1 MKELLFCYGIFPLET
16 AASRTTGAVFNC
28 RKDKELINSFEQQIL
43 AEVSGDDSV
52 SYHWEGN
59 SPVDPIHLKL
69 GFFDNLPKDPVTP
82 KTGVRLSDSCTRI
95 WIFFATFVNLQNP
108 SDQYAPS
115 VDRILEKLNFD
126 ETKSLVRMQIPQ
138 GTFRNVQTVNWDH
151 SKLTIDHYANIYCKI
166 IFHKYFYFAGMYDFT
181 PLSTSSILVHRGRN
195 NQSVLVLA
203 NQKKFVMKRPGN
215 GVVSDGSWMFDPTTD
230 VRNRS
235 DYEIEEMQV
244 AFKFMTNKIDFER
257 EVKWRKEFSGNEN
270 IAGGLV
276 PILSTFDPNC
286 IDGEVDKKYALDRV
300 DKRFKVLPLHSK
312 SVQGNSDDALD
323 LTKFPYAIVVPF
335 AAGGT
340 LQDVIGHT
348 TMDLRAIKRS
358 AHQMGS
364 VLDDIHAIGLVHG
377 SFSLRNIFSFL
388 DQNGGVAERNLKLG
402 GLTSVTPVDQDM
414 FSLGAITPGGKC
426 LFDSS
431 SMPPEIFMKVNAKE
445 LQQYNLYWKVVMEL
459 DNVHIP
465 LEFVKPRIDPITNE
479 AYVMKCYCTLDA
491 KSAEALPDLPYNL
504 VQIDQ
509 SVDVWAFGIFLFNL
523 VSGGETIFQP
533 NFRTG
538 RLTSMEI
545 VAKWNTDVA
554 ESVIAQYV
562 SDLAAQDLLLHILV
576 GGEQRK
582 NMTMKTILA
591 HPFFSPTGL
600 DATVEHLLV
609 EARDERDLIQRVRR
623 KQQESERVIKTDI
636 QPTHLGRLGL
646 RTQLRLTNSATEAFK
661 ECFDPAGIFTSS
673 APFTYMLLP
682 YQLTENQEGRL
693 VPKNKM
699 ELDLALRLGRQL
711 LELSKA
717 VGFAACYRETLITRS
732 KKFQTSIESLFMT
745 PNTDPLKIGK
755 AILGTFHLDVNDY
768 FDMATKFVLIV
779 KDEIKN
785 DPNSFIVDPMAPVH
799 KLLSQ
804 YASSI
809 AETFTVTNRGYLYLV
824 DEYSCTL
831 ALNGNATYPHVF
843 RDHLSDIVYKSL
855 PYMHTCVSSVSC
867 AEEGP
872 RGLLKILSEGSYPN
886 VPESWESAFSGIPIV
901 PIRRRMVAE
910 LKILH
915 EVAHSMISSQSPV
928 ALNGEAEMQFLGS
941 LYLHIDSARAYGGLR
956 PITDDSGTMWVT
968 EESKEQLIKESAQES
983 KPERVYE
990 IYAREEAEFDK
1001 MEGKQRKIAQLE
1013 KALRKSQRELE
1024 RMREI

>member
-1 MKELLFCYGIFPLET
+1 MKELLFSYGIFPLET

-28 RKDKELINSFEQQIL
+28 RKDKELINSIEQQIL
-43 AEVSGDDSV
+43 AEVSGDYSV
-52 SYHWEGN
+52 SYHVEGN
-59 SPVDPIHLKL
+59 HPVDPIHLKL
-69 GFFDNLPKDPVTP
+69 GFFENLPKDPVTV
-82 KTGVRLSDSCTRI
+82 KTGVKLSETCTRF
-95 WIFFATFVNLQNP
+95 WIFFATYVNLQNP

-126 ETKSLVRMQIPQ
+126 ETKALVRMQIPQ
-138 GTFRNVQTVNWDH
+138 ETFRSVQTVNWDH
-151 SKLTIDHYANIYCKI
+151 SRLTIDHYANVYCKI
-166 IFHKYFYFAGMYDFT
+166 ILHKYFYFAGMYDFA

-195 NQSVLVLA
+195 NQSALVLA
-203 NQKKFVMKRPGN
+203 TQKKFVMKRPGN

-257 EVKWRKEFSGNEN
+257 EVKWCKEFSGNKN
-270 IAGGLV
+270 ISGGLV
-276 PILSTFDPNC
+276 QILSTFDPNC

-300 DKRFKVLPLHSK
+300 DKRFKVLPLHLN
-312 SVQGNSDDALD
+312 GPDDTLD
-323 LTKFPYAIVVPF
+323 LTKFPYAVVVPY

-348 TMDLRAIKRS
+348 NMDLHAIKIS
-358 AHQMGS
+358 AYQMGS
-364 VLDDIHAIGLVHG
+364 VLDDIHDLGLIHG

-388 DQNGGVAERNLKLG
+388 DQNGGNAEINLKLG

-431 SMPPEIFMKVNAKE
+431 TMPPEMFMKVDAKE

-465 LEFVKPRIDPITNE
+465 FEVVKPRIDPITNE
-479 AYVMKCYCTLDA
+479 AYVMKCYCSLDA
-491 KSAEALPDLPYNL
+491 KSAEALPDLPYKL
-504 VQIDQ
+504 VQIDE

-533 NFRTG
+533 NSRTG

-545 VAKWNTDVA
+545 VAKWDTDVA

-562 SDLAAQDLLLHILV
+562 SDLAAQDLLIHILV
-576 GGEQRK
+576 RGEQRK
-582 NMTMKTILA
+582 IMTMKTILA

-623 KQQESERVIKTDI
+623 KQQESERVIKTDL
-636 QPTHLGRLGL
+636 QLTHLGRLGL
-646 RTQLRLTNSATEAFK
+646 KTQLRLTNSASEAFK
-661 ECFDPAGIFTSS
+661 ECFDPAGIFTSN

-693 VPKNKM
+693 APKNKM

-717 VGFAACYRETLITRS
+717 VGFAACYRETLTTS
-732 KKFQTSIESLFMT
+732 KKFQKSIASLFST
-745 PNTDPLKIGK
+745 PNTDPHKIGK
-755 AILGTFHLDVNDY
+755 DILGTFHLDVNDY

-799 KLLSQ
+799 RLLAQ

-809 AETFTVTNRGYLYLV
+809 AETFTVTNCAYLYLV

-843 RDHLSDIVYKSL
+843 RDHLSDIVYKYL

-867 AEEGP
+867 AEGGP

-886 VPESWESAFSGIPIV
+886 VPESWDSAFSGIPTV

-915 EVAHSMISSQSPV
+915 EVVHGMINSQSPV
-928 ALNGEAEMQFLGS
+928 ALNGEAEMQFLSS

-968 EESKEQLIKESAQES
+968 EESKKQLIQESAEES

-990 IYAREEAEFDK
+990 IYTREEAEFDK
-1001 MEGKQRKIAQLE
+1001 IEGNQRKIAQLE
-1013 KALRKSQRELE
+1013 KALRKSQKELE
-1024 RMREI
+1024 RMRVEIEI